1 MKIIHDQIPNIKI
14 IVTGSSSLELAN
26 EVNEPL
32 TGRKII
38 FNLFPISY
46 QELSAQF
53 NSFELRDSLETRLIY
68 GGYPEIFSLENNEQ
82 KRIYLIE
89 LSNSYLYKDI
99 LQLATIKKS
108 NRITNLLRL
117 LAYQIGSEVSLS
129 EISCN
134 LNLDKETVAR
144 YIDLLEKSFVI
155 FQIGGFNR
163 NLRKEVSKMDKIYF
177 YDLGIRNI
185 VIDNFKQLKDRN
197 DVGQLWENFLISE
210 RMKYIEY
217 SGKYVAIYFWRTYTG
232 AELDYIEESN
242 DFLFGYEFK
251 WGNKKSNVPKTWKET
266 YPNTELKLINKENFL
281 NFVS

>member
-1 MKIIHDQIPNIKI
+1 MKIIHDQIPNIKV

-46 QELSAQF
+46 QELLAQF

-108 NRITNLLRL
+108 NRITDLLRL

-217 SGKYVAIYFWRTYTG
+217 SGKYVAIYFWITYTG